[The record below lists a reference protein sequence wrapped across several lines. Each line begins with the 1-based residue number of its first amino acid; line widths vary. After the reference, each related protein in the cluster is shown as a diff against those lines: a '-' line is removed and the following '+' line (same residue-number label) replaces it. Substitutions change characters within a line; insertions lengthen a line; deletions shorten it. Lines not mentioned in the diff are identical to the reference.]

1 MSDAVTLEVQG
12 FCESMLVKGE
22 WAEFHINFG
31 QQYPKKLSTKK
42 DEIKAAAMAA
52 GQQQAVWRYTEME
65 GNPNPHRPGENYKK
79 RYLGSVVVGGTL
91 DPNLAAPVGQQEGS
105 NAPAGGG
112 SQGPQTPTARDRSIE
127 RQVIVKA
134 GTELW
139 AAGKVEDEE
148 AFFNLLDRLDVWIQ
162 VEAIPPATPAAAAA
176 EPPAATPP
184 DDDDIPF

>member
-184 DDDDIPF
+184 EDDIPF